1 MVLLRSFPLPLL
13 FMFPPRRRFAQRAF
27 TLLEFMTVILVV
39 TILLVLIFPVIE
51 QFQRRLE
58 KTRCIGNLR
67 SLHVATN
74 TYVQDHHTWPQI
86 AVVNGG
92 EPSALATVWIETLK
106 PYGLNAV
113 NWICPTTQKKL
124 NSPDYTDPND
134 IRIDYTAFPYGH
146 SPQDPFRY
154 ANQPWFI
161 ENGDVHGNGQLLIF
175 PDGHTEELVDFYK
188 RMHSTATH

>member
-1 MVLLRSFPLPLL
+1 MVVRSLPLFAFL
-13 FMFPPRRRFAQRAF
+13 SMLPLRRRSAQRAF

-39 TILLVLIFPVIE
+39 TILLVLFFPVVE

-58 KTRCIGNLR
+58 KVRCIGNLR

-74 TYVQDHHTWPQI
+74 TYIQDHHTWPQI

-92 EPSALATVWIETLK
+92 EESTLATAWIETLK
-106 PYGLNAV
+106 PYGLTQI

-124 NSPDYTDPND
+124 NAPDLTDPANV
-134 IRIDYTAFPYGH
+134 RIDYTPFPYGH
-146 SPQDPFRY
+146 SPQDPFKY

-161 ENGDVHGNGQLLIF
+161 EKGDVHGNGQLLIF
-175 PDGHTEELVDFYK
+175 PGGNAEELVDFYK
-188 RMHSTATH
+188 RMHSSTK